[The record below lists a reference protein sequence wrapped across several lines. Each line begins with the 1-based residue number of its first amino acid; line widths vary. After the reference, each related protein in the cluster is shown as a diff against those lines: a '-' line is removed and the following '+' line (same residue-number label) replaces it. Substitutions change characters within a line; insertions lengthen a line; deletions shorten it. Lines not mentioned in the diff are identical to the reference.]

1 MNSATDISAK
11 ALSAEA
17 SAQAGVR
24 NYALVTI
31 AYWADTLADV
41 AIRTLVLFYFYN
53 LGYRALQ
60 VASLFLFYEIFGI
73 VTNFCGGYL
82 GSRFGLKA
90 TLFMG
95 LSTQLVALSM
105 LALMPPSAL
114 TVAYVMLSQA
124 LSGIAKDLTKM
135 SSKSAVKLVAGES
148 EGRLYRWVALLT
160 GSKNALKG
168 VGFFLGSLLL
178 SVIGFQ
184 ASVWTLAALVAS
196 GLLIAATLM
205 RGGLGEA
212 DKKAK
217 FSQMLS
223 KNRVVNVLAVAR
235 LFLFGAR
242 DVWFVV
248 AVPVFLSSVL
258 GWKFWQAGGFM
269 AAWVIGY
276 GIVQASAPAL
286 IRRKSA
292 EGSKEPDGHTA
303 TWLAF
308 ILALLPIAIAGALY
322 FHVSPGMA
330 LVAGLILFGVIFAL
344 NSAVHSYLILAY
356 TDHKKV
362 AMNVG
367 IYYMANA
374 CGRLAGTVLSGLL
387 YQIGLR
393 SGANGGLIWCL
404 LASTVFVLA
413 AGLLSLRLP
422 GRASDHAVTAGSATT
437 L

>member
-1 MNSATDISAK
+1 M
-11 ALSAEA
+11 
-17 SAQAGVR
+17 R
-24 NYALVTI
+24 NYALVTL
-31 AYWADTLADV
+31 AYWCDTLADG

-53 LGYRALQ
+53 LGYSALQ

-73 VTNFCGGYL
+73 ITNFCGGYL
-82 GSRFGLKA
+82 GSRFGLKT

-95 LSTQLVALSM
+95 LGTQLIALAM
-105 LALMPPSAL
+105 LGLMPPSAL
-114 TVAYVMLSQA
+114 TVAYVMVSQA

-148 EGRLYRWVALLT
+148 EGRLYKWVALLT

-178 SVIGFQ
+178 STIGFQ
-184 ASVWTLAALVAS
+184 ASIWSLASFVALGLVTAALM
-196 GLLIAATLM
+196 M
-205 RGGLGEA
+205 RGGLGTA
-212 DKKAK
+212 NKKAK

-223 KNRVVNVLAVAR
+223 RNRAVNVLAVAR

-276 GIVQASAPAL
+276 GAVQASAPAL
-286 IRRKSA
+286 MRRKTA
-292 EGSKEPDGHTA
+292 EGHKQPDGHTA

-308 ILALLPIAIAGALY
+308 VLALLPVGIAAALY
-322 FHVSPGMA
+322 FEFAPGT
-330 LVAGLILFGVIFAL
+330 VVVVGLILFGVIFAL

-356 TDHKKV
+356 ADNKKV
-362 AMNVG
+362 AMSVG

-374 CGRLAGTVLSGLL
+374 CGRLAGTVCSGVL
-387 YQIGLR
+387 YQLGLKH
-393 SGANGGLIWCL
+393 GTNGGLIWCL
-404 LASTVFVLA
+404 LASTAFVLA
-413 AGLLSLRLP
+413 AGLLSFGLP
-422 GRASDHAVTAGSATT
+422 RPTHTPSASAAAAATGAGD
-437 L
+437 

>member
-1 MNSATDISAK
+1 MNAATDISARTS
-11 ALSAEA
+11 SASA
-17 SAQAGVR
+17 AAAQAGVR
-24 NYALVTI
+24 NYALVTV
-31 AYWADTLADV
+31 AYWADTLADG
-41 AIRTLVLFYFYN
+41 AIRTLVLFYFYQ
-53 LGYRALQ
+53 LGYSALQ

-73 VTNFCGGYL
+73 VTNFCGGFL
-82 GSRFGLKA
+82 GSRLGLKT

-95 LSTQLVALSM
+95 LGTQLVALTM
-105 LALMPPSAL
+105 LALMPLGAL
-114 TVAYVMLSQA
+114 TVAYVMVSQA

-178 SVIGFQ
+178 SVIGFR
-184 ASVWTLAALVAS
+184 ASVWTLAALVAT
-196 GLLIAATLM
+196 GLLIAASLM
-205 RGGLGEA
+205 RGGLGVA
-212 DKKAK
+212 NKKAK
-217 FSQMLS
+217 FSQMFS
-223 KNRVVNVLAVAR
+223 RNRAVNVLAVAR

-269 AAWVIGY
+269 ALWIIGY
-276 GIVQASAPAL
+276 GAVQAAAPAL

-292 EGSKEPDGHTA
+292 GGEKMEPDGHTA
-303 TWLAF
+303 TRLAF
-308 ILALLPIAIAGALY
+308 VLALFPAAIAAALY
-322 FHVSPGMA
+322 FHVSPAIATVG
-330 LVAGLILFGVIFAL
+330 GLILFGIVFAL

-356 TDHKKV
+356 TDHNKV

-393 SGANGGLIWCL
+393 SGAHGGLTWCL
-404 LASTVFVLA
+404 LASTAFVLA
-413 AGLLSLRLP
+413 AGGLSLLLP
-422 GRASDHAVTAGSATT
+422 GRKPG
-437 L
+437 